1 MAWKFIHCVF
11 SDKAQKVFIVAAVAF
26 RNSLCMVATELYK
39 AASQPLLYF
48 IAHSSPFGFLFW
60 VGLDQL
66 RPPTKICNPRTS
78 IELTILFSWT
88 LCGSC
93 CPWAPVYL
101 YLYRTRIVIQ
111 FRLSPFYS
119 RVNFTRTIQREVNNL
134 ERQTL
139 YVLNIIQ
146 VSCLSNFK
154 SVRVCHELC
163 NKAEHSNDEVCFCQ
177 SLFDE

>member
-1 MAWKFIHCVF
+1 MYGCNGTLQSCITTP
-11 SDKAQKVFIVAAVAF
+11 
-26 RNSLCMVATELYK
+26 SLFYCSFV
-39 AASQPLLYF
+39 
-48 IAHSSPFGFLFW
+48 PFWVPFFW

-163 NKAEHSNDEVCFCQ
+163 NEAEHSNDEVCFCQ